1 MKWRKVLIAN
11 RGEIAVRLIRA
22 CQTLGLK
29 AVAVYSEADAS
40 AYHVREADEAVYLGP
55 APSAESYLRGERLI
69 QAALDHACQALH
81 PGYGFLS
88 ENAAFAQAV
97 REAGLVFIGP
107 PTEAIRLMGDKTQ
120 ARARVASVGVPLL
133 VGFQGP
139 KADFPREA
147 ERIGYPLL
155 VKASA
160 GGGGKGLRLVQNPDD
175 LAPAVEAAEREA
187 LAAFG
192 DGTLFLEKFLP
203 RAYHVEVQ
211 VLGDEGGRLVHLF
224 ERECSI
230 QRRHQK
236 IIEESPSPH
245 LNAELRQRMG
255 ASAVSAA
262 RAVGYTNAGTVE
274 FLLDEAGNYTFLEM
288 NTRLQVE
295 HPVTEAVTD
304 VDLVQLQIRIAAGE
318 PLPEDPSQD
327 FLPSTGRL
335 DWLVFPHHPFF
346 RVDSGY
352 QSGDE
357 VTPYYDPLLA
367 KLIAHG
373 PEREA
378 ARQTLATALAQTRA
392 FGLSHNL
399 DFLQAILSHPAFIA
413 GDTPIDFLTR
423 HPIRLP
429 LPPPFPEA
437 EAFALLAGL
446 SASPDSAPPSSSPS
460 VMTSPWGRGDSFRI
474 GG

>member
-40 AYHVREADEAVYLGP
+40 AYHVREADEAAYLGP
-55 APSAESYLRGERLI
+55 ALSAESYLRGERLI

-133 VGFQGP
+133 AGFQGP

-175 LAPAVEAAEREA
+175 LASAVEAAEREA

-236 IIEESPSPH
+236 IIEESPSPR

-274 FLLDEAGNYTFLEM
+274 FLLDEAGHYTFLEM

-295 HPVTEAVTD
+295 HPVTEAVTGL
-304 VDLVQLQIRIAAGE
+304 DLVRLQFQVAMGQ
-318 PLPEDPSQD
+318 PLPFEQSDLRLRGHAIQARLYAEDPTQD

-335 DWLVFPHHPFF
+335 DWLEFPHYPFF

-367 KLIAHG
+367 KLIAYG
-373 PEREA
+373 SERES
-378 ARQTLATALAQTRA
+378 ARQTLVTALAQTRA
-392 FGLSHNL
+392 FGFRHNL

-423 HPIRLP
+423 YPIH
-429 LPPPFPEA
+429 LPPVSYTHLRAHE
-437 EAFALLAGL
+437 
-446 SASPDSAPPSSSPS
+446 
-460 VMTSPWGRGDSFRI
+460 T
-474 GG
+474 